1 MNFVSHYFLPLFK
14 YLFFAGLLGAIP
26 VILITAFRT
35 ALSIMEEDSAGPANS
50 GS

>member
-1 MNFVSHYFLPLFK
+1 MFK
-14 YLFFAGLLGAIP
+14 YLFFAGLIGAVP

-35 ALSIMEEDSAGPANS
+35 ALSIMEGDSTGPANS